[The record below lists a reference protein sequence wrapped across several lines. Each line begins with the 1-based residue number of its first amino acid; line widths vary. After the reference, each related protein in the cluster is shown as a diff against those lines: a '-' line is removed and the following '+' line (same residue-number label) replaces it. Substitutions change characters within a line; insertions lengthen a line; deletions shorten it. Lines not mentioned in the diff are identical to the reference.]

1 MARSTRVSPVSQGR
15 ESGSAGAIRLLSESA
30 ERIQGIEDA
39 EVGTLLER
47 IGGSRVVLLGEATH
61 GSSEFYRMRARITRE
76 LIERKG
82 FSIVAVEADWP
93 DAAWVDRYVRHA
105 SGPPAGEAPFTRFPR
120 WMWRNREV
128 SEFVEWLRERNA
140 AVREPE
146 RRAGFYG
153 LDLYSLYGSIG
164 VVLDYLDR
172 VDPAAARVA
181 RERYACLAPWMG
193 NPAAYGR
200 AAITDRYASCESEVV
215 AMLLDVLSRRLE
227 YAQRDG
233 TQFLDAAQ
241 NAQLIANAE
250 RYYRI
255 MYHGRV
261 ASWNLRD
268 QHMFDTLAT
277 LLAFHGPES
286 KAVVWAHNSHVG
298 DAAATEMGELGEH
311 NVGQLCRQAFGRD
324 AYLVGFGTD
333 HGTVAAASDWDEP
346 MQVMTVR
353 PAHPESYERLCHDT
367 EIPAFLLALG
377 APARPEVREE
387 LEASRLERAI
397 GVIYRPQTELQSHYF
412 PASLSRQFD
421 EYVWFDRTEAV
432 TPLAGPATAGL
443 PDTYPFGL

>member
-1 MARSTRVSPVSQGR
+1 VSPLDHTLAHPSAIAGLLLR
-15 ESGSAGAIRLLSESA
+15 ETA
-30 ERIQGIEDA
+30 ERFPGIEDA
-39 EVGTLLER
+39 EVGPFLER
-47 IGGSRVVLLGEATH
+47 IGEARVVLLGEATH
-61 GSSEFYRMRARITRE
+61 GTSEFYRMRARITRE

-105 SGPPAGEAPFTRFPR
+105 SAPPAGGTPFTRFPR

-140 AVREPE
+140 AARDPE
-146 RRAGFYG
+146 RQAGFYG

-181 RERYACLAPWMG
+181 RARYACLAPWTG

-200 AAITDRYASCESEVV
+200 AAITDRYANCEPEVV
-215 AMLLDVLSRRLE
+215 AMLVDMISRRLE
-227 YAQRDG
+227 YVQRDG
-233 TQFLDAAQ
+233 TRFLDAAQ
-241 NAQLIANAE
+241 NARLIANAE

-255 MYHGRV
+255 MYHGSV

-286 KAVVWAHNSHVG
+286 KAVVWEHNSHVG
-298 DAAATEMGELGEH
+298 DAAAME
-311 NVGQLCRQAFGRD
+311 
-324 AYLVGFGTD
+324 
-333 HGTVAAASDWDEP
+333 
-346 MQVMTVR
+346 VMAVR

-367 EIPAFLLALG
+367 EIPAFLLALRE
-377 APARPEVREE
+377 PARAEVREE
-387 LEASRLERAI
+387 LEAPRLERAI
-397 GVIYRPQTELQSHYF
+397 GVIYRPDTELASHYF
-412 PASLSRQFD
+412 HASLPRQFD
-421 EYVWFDRTEAV
+421 EYIWFDRTEAV
-432 TPLAGPATAGL
+432 TPLAGPSAPGL
-443 PDTYPFGL
+443 PETYPFGL